1 MSNDANPFH
10 SYTAGGPYTVTL
22 VATGPC
28 GTSTSMKNIV
38 ISKVTGINQFTPLT
52 VITRYDQYGKNL
64 TVSLSELPSS
74 MGQISV
80 YSLQGKLIASESMNT
95 LSKTIHLG
103 NIAAGSYIVRVQTPN
118 GFGATRIAV
127 TE

>member
-1 MSNDANPFH
+1 
-10 SYTAGGPYTVTL
+10 
-22 VATGPC
+22 
-28 GTSTSMKNIV
+28 
-38 ISKVTGINQFTPLT
+38 
-52 VITRYDQYGKNL
+52 
-64 TVSLSELPSS
+64 